1 MEESPYKLH
10 TDSRFQGNSFGI
22 FSACSPLQSGENLG
36 GKHRKT
42 PKNKESPWSFHG
54 DSMETLPEAHCP
66 ES

>member
-1 MEESPYKLH
+1 MGESPYKLH

-42 PKNKESPWSFHG
+42 PKNKEFLWSFHG